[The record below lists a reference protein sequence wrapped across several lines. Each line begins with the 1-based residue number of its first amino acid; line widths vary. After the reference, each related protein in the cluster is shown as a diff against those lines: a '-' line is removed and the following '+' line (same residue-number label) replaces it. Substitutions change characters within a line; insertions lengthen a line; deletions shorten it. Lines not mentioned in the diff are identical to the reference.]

1 MLRLPITGFARYVPD
16 SVERAMAILKD
27 RPDPAEKPQAGLQ
40 AAPAPARSNSRSS
53 R

>member
-27 RPDPAEKPQAGLQ
+27 RPDPAEKPQAGSQ
-40 AAPAPARSNSRSS
+40 AAPARSNSRSA